1 MIEWR
6 NSGISIEKLEFKL
19 PEIRMWASSTVL
31 PKVKKVWVVQSILAL
46 IVFHRGEEVKMIE
59 IKESLIPGDR
69 IQEAGIILEHT
80 RGLSC
85 RIAKVALDC
94 R

>member
-1 MIEWR
+1 M
-6 NSGISIEKLEFKL
+6 L
-19 PEIRMWASSTVL
+19 
-31 PKVKKVWVVQSILAL
+31 
-46 IVFHRGEEVKMIE
+46 E

-69 IQEAGIILEHT
+69 IQEAGIILEDT

-85 RIAKVALDC
+85 RIAKVDLDC

>member
-1 MIEWR
+1 
-6 NSGISIEKLEFKL
+6 
-19 PEIRMWASSTVL
+19 
-31 PKVKKVWVVQSILAL
+31 
-46 IVFHRGEEVKMIE
+46 MIE

-85 RIAKVALDC
+85 RIAKVDLDC

>member
-1 MIEWR
+1 
-6 NSGISIEKLEFKL
+6 
-19 PEIRMWASSTVL
+19 
-31 PKVKKVWVVQSILAL
+31 
-46 IVFHRGEEVKMIE
+46 MIE